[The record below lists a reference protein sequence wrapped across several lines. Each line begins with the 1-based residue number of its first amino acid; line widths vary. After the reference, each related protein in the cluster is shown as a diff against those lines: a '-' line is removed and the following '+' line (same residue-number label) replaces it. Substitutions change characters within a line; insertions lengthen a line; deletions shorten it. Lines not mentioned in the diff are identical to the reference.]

1 MVDTELKHLI
11 KMANQ
16 IAEHCAIGADP
27 EVAVEKIADH
37 VARFWAPSMKQQLKH
52 YLDRDGNQ
60 VNELA
65 KTAFLSV

>member
-16 IAEHCAIGADP
+16 IAEHCAIGTDA

-37 VARFWAPSMKQQLKH
+37 VARFWAPSMKQRLKH
-52 YLDRDGNQ
+52 YLDSDGNQ